1 MERKGREW
9 GTRREREREILILR
23 RIHKQWME
31 WMEAEVSMSMSWYF
45 HYEHGV
51 NMD

>member
-1 MERKGREW
+1 MDGEKRQRVGNKEGK
-9 GTRREREREILILR
+9 REILILR

-31 WMEAEVSMSMSWYF
+31 WMEAEVSMIMSWYF